1 MQPSISRGILWGVI
15 QTPLIISPLYPV
27 GSPHHT
33 TLQFGVVRQ
42 DWKEWENLEFQAT
55 TLYEAWNGKIQA
67 VAIQLPDHI
76 PCRQNNPH
84 ISVSWCKGIKPYE
97 SNLML
102 SSKFDY
108 RLFKQ
113 SVKLKIEFLE
123 WIE

>member
-1 MQPSISRGILWGVI
+1 MTNGIGILWGVI
-15 QTPLIISPLYPV
+15 QSPLIISPLYPV

-55 TLYEAWNGKIQA
+55 TLYEAWNGNIQA

-113 SVKLKIEFLE
+113 SVKMKIEFLE

>member
-15 QTPLIISPLYPV
+15 QSPLIISPLYPV

-33 TLQFGVVRQ
+33 TLQFGVGRQ

-76 PCRQNNPH
+76 PCANKYPH
-84 ISVSWCKGIKPYE
+84 ISVSWQSGVSPVK

-102 SSKFDY
+102 ASKFDY
-108 RLFKQ
+108 RLIVQ
-113 SVKLKIEFLE
+113 SVKMKIEFLE

>member
-1 MQPSISRGILWGVI
+1 VHR
-15 QTPLIISPLYPV
+15 
-27 GSPHHT
+27 
-33 TLQFGVVRQ
+33 
-42 DWKEWENLEFQAT
+42 ENWTHWIGEEFQAT

-67 VAIQLPDHI
+67 VAVKLPDHI
-76 PCRQNNPH
+76 PCANKYPH

-108 RLFKQ
+108 RRLFKQ
-113 SVKLKIEFLE
+113 SVKMKIEFLE